1 MTKLK
6 NNSRKRF
13 GNNKSKRS
21 RKTKRSRKSRKLRG
35 TTKKRRSKMR
45 GGMNMMG
52 LLAAL
57 VAVLK
62 TDTNLSSYEPDKQFD
77 AVNKNVPFL
86 QKNINAGN
94 INAGNTEIPTNFDL
108 KLYIGEMND
117 KKAGTDDDG
126 FKQMLENDFVFGDYQ
141 IDGDSYVKPDESDV
155 KPDESDVKSDESDIK
170 PDESDVKSDESGY
183 SKEEYFEANNIHSSL

>member
-62 TDTNLSSYEPDKQFD
+62 TDTNLSSYEQFD

-86 QKNINAGN
+86 QKNIND
-94 INAGNTEIPTNFDL
+94 GNTEIPTNFDL
-108 KLYIGEMND
+108 KLYIGKMND

-141 IDGDSYVKPDESDV
+141 IDGDSDVKPDESDV
-155 KPDESDVKSDESDIK
+155 KPDESDIK

-183 SKEEYFEANNIHSSL
+183 SKEQYFEANNIHYSS

>member
-21 RKTKRSRKSRKLRG
+21 RKTKRSRKSRKLRGTRKSRKLRG

-62 TDTNLSSYEPDKQFD
+62 TDTNLSSYEQFD

-94 INAGNTEIPTNFDL
+94 TKIPTNFDL

-126 FKQMLENDFVFGDYQ
+126 FKQMLENDFVFSDYQ
-141 IDGDSYVKPDESDV
+141 IEGDSDVKPDESDDKPDESDV
-155 KPDESDVKSDESDIK
+155 KPDES
-170 PDESDVKSDESGY
+170 GY
-183 SKEEYFEANNIHSSL
+183 SKEQYFEDNKIPTSSL